1 MKRLKGGVSLFL
13 TPACWSAPVT
23 SERGIFQEPQRHQV
37 PVPVRSVSS
46 LDHPQ
51 AMGSGPEANSVSSSK
66 GLPLLLP
73 LCHFLHLSSAAVSD
87 PRDARLQKEGFS

>member
-23 SERGIFQEPQRHQV
+23 SERGISQEPQRHQV
-37 PVPVRSVSS
+37 
-46 LDHPQ
+46 Q
-51 AMGSGPEANSVSSSK
+51 ATGSGPEANSVSSSK